1 MPDVVACSKQFDKQF
16 SKQFD
21 AGHLAG
27 WAILCI
33 IRAWELPWASVA
45 AARFFCGFEARCR
58 GWDFGMQFLLHGGL
72 AADVGE
78 AMIRHG
84 HRVHRIVELTDQTP
98 ALGSPEEL
106 FADLAQRQW
115 CLLTAD
121 RDFIHSVYDQGL
133 SFPLCMV
140 LLLGEP
146 SERSAA
152 VDRLFERY
160 KRLSPKRLYTV
171 TPGRVK
177 VRQLPG

>member
-1 MPDVVACSKQFDKQF
+1 
-16 SKQFD
+16 
-21 AGHLAG
+21 
-27 WAILCI
+27 
-33 IRAWELPWASVA
+33 
-45 AARFFCGFEARCR
+45 
-58 GWDFGMQFLLHGGL
+58 MQFLLHGGL

-84 HRVHRIVELTDQTP
+84 HRVHQIAELTDQTSASGP
-98 ALGSPEEL
+98 PDKLL
-106 FADLAQRQW
+106 ADLAQRQW

-133 SFPLCMV
+133 AFSLCIV

-146 SERSAA
+146 SERNAA